1 MVAELAVVG
10 GSDLEGFDMAY
21 ELGKMTQ
28 PAGQVFSVWLAMPE
42 RSLADAARLTAANEV
57 VVRQWSSKYGWKQ
70 LAARYDESQNAALF
84 GALRGA
90 IVKHS
95 FRAVQFAS
103 EVMEGAVPDSK
114 VSDRLKA
121 AAWLASL
128 GGLGP
133 RSAPVGAFG
142 SDGADI
148 SGEDLRKLAT
158 SGKKED
164 LERLLK
170 ITTGRGQ

>member
-1 MVAELAVVG
+1 MVEIP
-10 GSDLEGFDMAY
+10 DGFDLAY
-21 ELGKMTQ
+21 EMSRMSQ
-28 PAGQVFSVWLAMPE
+28 DAGQCFQVWISMPE
-42 RSLADAARLTAANEV
+42 RSLVGVSALTGRNVEV
-57 VVRQWSSKYGWKQ
+57 VKQWSSKYQWRAVG
-70 LAARYDESQNAALF
+70 ARYDESQNAALF

-95 FRAVQFAS
+95 FAAVQFAS
-103 EVMEGAVPDSK
+103 EVMSGAVEDAR

-142 SDGADI
+142 GDGADI

-164 LERLLK
+164 LDRLLK
-170 ITTGRGQ
+170 LTTGQQ